1 MPKIYLFLILS
12 LLFVKSNAQKN
23 TEGDYIITT
32 NGEQIS
38 GEVKLQSLREN
49 QQSCTFKAKGQNNY
63 QTFTAAQLK
72 AFYTRKTYFAS
83 KIIPDSSSKELL
95 FLECYLQGKYS
106 LYGRGNSL
114 YIEYDG
120 EPLRPIKINGG
131 VVSKDG
137 IMVKRADGEFLEF
150 LQRLSSE
157 CAGLGLQIQANVQS
171 YDLKSFLDLLEDYHN
186 CLKVPYKR
194 FGVAKESYRFQW
206 EIGIAGSTAQM
217 PLKPSFMGLDFYNL
231 MLHNG
236 VGFSANGAMILSP
249 QRFIFFPSLVIAP
262 EWGQY
267 TYHQNDARY
276 IDDLTLKSTY
286 IESHYRANF
295 LAIPIYL
302 RQPFARIGKGFFSAE
317 IGVRLESL
325 SRFFD
330 VEYLIET
337 EGTVE
342 RQYSFVETALFN
354 SFTNQAQGFKAGVL
368 TGARFSFGD
377 QNDANGTFALGF
389 RYSRVANKDATAGPF
404 DQPLLLRNSLYS
416 IYLAKKF

>member
-1 MPKIYLFLILS
+1 MPKIYLFLTLF
-12 LLFVKSNAQKN
+12 LLFAKLHAQKK
-23 TEGDYIITT
+23 TESDYIITL

-49 QQSCTFKAKGQNNY
+49 QQSCTFKAKGQNSY
-63 QTFTAAQLK
+63 QTFTTAQLQ
-72 AFYTRKTYFAS
+72 AFYTRKTYFSS

-95 FLECYLQGKYS
+95 FLECYLQGKYG
-106 LYGRGNSL
+106 LYGKGNSL

-171 YDLKSFLDLLEDYHN
+171 YDLKSFLDLLEDYHK
-186 CLKVPYKR
+186 CLKAPYKR

-206 EIGIAGSTAQM
+206 ELGIAGSTTQM

-231 MLHNG
+231 VLHNG
-236 VGFSANGAMILSP
+236 AGFSGNGAMILSP
-249 QRFIFFPSLVIAP
+249 QRFVFFPSLVIAP

-267 TYHQNDARY
+267 AYHQNDARY

-302 RQPFARIGKGFFSAE
+302 RQPLARIGKGFFSAE

-325 SRFFD
+325 SQFFD

-354 SFTNQAQGFKAGVL
+354 SFSNQAHGFKAGVL
-368 TGARFSFGD
+368 AGARFSFGD
-377 QNDANGTFALGF
+377 QNDANGAFALGF
-389 RYSRVANKDATAGPF
+389 RYSRVASKDFKAGPF
-404 DQPLLLRNSLYS
+404 DQPLLLRNSIYS